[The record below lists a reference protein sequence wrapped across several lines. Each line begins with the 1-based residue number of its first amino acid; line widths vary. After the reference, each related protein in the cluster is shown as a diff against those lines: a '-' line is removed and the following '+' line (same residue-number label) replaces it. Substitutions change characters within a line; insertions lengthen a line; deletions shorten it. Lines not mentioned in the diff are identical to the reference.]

1 MSTNPQSESNIMSSK
16 PSFASAKYQSVIRT
30 VNALIKAGGT
40 ENLRKR
46 FMAAHRLDP
55 KCGGTEV
62 MSAACVSTYFA
73 NVTSE
78 LRESKQLAPT
88 VVETVRIPGKAFL
101 MSVCTVDHVSGI
113 IMDVEVFTDEDAYL
127 ETDTAGRRAV
137 KGLTAVVGAHFSTP
151 TVPES
156 YTFTMPKFE

>member
-88 VVETVRIPGKAFL
+88 VVEKVCLPGKQYL
-101 MSVCTVDHVSGI
+101 MSVCEVDQVTGMI
-113 IMDVEVFTDEDAYL
+113 TKVTQFTDEDAYL
-127 ETDTAGRRAV
+127 DFDTKGCRAV
-137 KGLTAVVGAHFSTP
+137 Q
-151 TVPES
+151 
-156 YTFTMPKFE
+156 

>member
-16 PSFASAKYQSVIRT
+16 PSFASAKYQAVIKT
-30 VNALIKAGGT
+30 VNRLIAEGGT

-55 KCGGTEV
+55 KCGGSEV

-78 LRESKQLAPT
+78 LRESKQLATT
-88 VVETVRIPGKAFL
+88 VVEKVCLPGKQYL
-101 MSVCTVDHVSGI
+101 MSVCEVDQVTGMI
-113 IMDVEVFTDEDAYL
+113 TKVTQFTDEDAYL
-127 ETDTAGRRAV
+127 DFDTKGCRAV
-137 KGLTAVVGAHFSTP
+137 QGDAKVGAHFATP
-151 TVPES
+151 TKVES
-156 YTFTMPKFE
+156 YTFTMPKYN